1 MITPLEIEN
10 KEFSKAM
17 RGYNAEEVDAF
28 LDQII
33 LDLQQLLAEK
43 EKLETEVEELKKD
56 INQYKRSETSV
67 LNTLESAKKLMND
80 ISESAEKRAE
90 IIVRNAQMDAETIQ
104 REAKDS
110 VSRLTEEGDRL
121 REKVRSFRGK
131 YRRLIEEELSRL
143 DGSSEELLAEL
154 EREFTPASMTD
165 IEPSSDIQ
173 PKKEEKKE
181 ASAAPKRSVPKDT
194 VVVREKSLEE
204 LLMEDFGVSSDEPD
218 KTRVKEDLTTTRMI

>member
-67 LNTLESAKKLMND
+67 LNTLESAMND

-104 REAKDS
+104 REAKES

-218 KTRVKEDLTTTRMI
+218 KTRVKEDLTKTRMI